1 MTGLVKTL
9 DQEVFVLRM
18 VLNCSPKLVNATGQE
33 IFNLPG
39 AERRIL
45 SNGKGEIVLVTLE
58 VLFANAG
65 SGLSL
70 VTVAV
75 STIDPGVLGTTLSV
89 TTTPIPLVMLPRVPV
104 IGLLLVESVPRV
116 VTADF
121 RITEEGKV
129 LVKRTLAATN
139 GPVVV
144 TVIV

>member
-1 MTGLVKTL
+1 MTGVVKTL
-9 DQEVFVLRM
+9 DQDVPVLRM
-18 VLNCSPKLVNATGQE
+18 VLNCSPKLVSATGQE
-33 IFNLPG
+33 ILNLPG
-39 AERRIL
+39 AARRIL
-45 SNGKGEIVLVTLE
+45 SNGKGETVLVTLD

-75 STIDPGVLGTTLSV
+75 STIVPGVLGTTVSV
-89 TTTPIPLVMLPRVPV
+89 TTTAVPLVMLPRAPV

-121 RITEEGKV
+121 RITAGGNM
-129 LVKRTLAATN
+129 LVKRTLPATN
-139 GPVVV
+139 GPPVV